1 MTLRSAKQ
9 RELAMRIVQRAPA
22 DTRVEFKGI
31 KRTLPQ
37 NDKLWACLTDVA
49 TQAEW
54 HGMKLRPQDWKDIFT
69 AGLKRELRV
78 VPSLA
83 GDSFVILGQHTS
95 DMSIEEMGDLITLIT
110 AWGEDHGVK
119 FHDGEGT

>member
-1 MTLRSAKQ
+1 MVAKS
-9 RELAMRIVQRAPA
+9 PPG
-22 DTRVEFKGI
+22 TRVEFRGI

-37 NDKLWACLTDVA
+37 NDRMWAALTDVA
-49 TQAEW
+49 TQIDW

-78 VPSLA
+78 VPNLD
-83 GDSFVILGQHTS
+83 GDGFVILGQHTS

-110 AWGEDHGVK
+110 AWGEDHGVV
-119 FHDGEGT
+119 FHDGESPNEAA